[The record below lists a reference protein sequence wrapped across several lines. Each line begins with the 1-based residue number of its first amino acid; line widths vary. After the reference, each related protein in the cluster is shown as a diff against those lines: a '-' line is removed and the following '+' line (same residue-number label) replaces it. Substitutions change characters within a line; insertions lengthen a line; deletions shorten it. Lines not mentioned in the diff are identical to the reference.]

1 MNINDVEE
9 YYNELVEKYEKS
21 APDFALNSDRVHNST
36 IMRFMLDKSNIVNM
50 YCGEM
55 SVFRKSFYDKILASN
70 NCENDDLREHLK
82 NKLTESLKSFIKRD
96 ATELNIYI
104 ENFNQSDIKKELI
117 SKEITNDKIK
127 LYKIDKDLILSKDLS
142 HISCTDSNIVRMETP
157 QSHEAICS
165 INTPDSIIKNWDKF
179 FNTIE
184 LASHKVELNN

>member
-1 MNINDVEE
+1 M
-9 YYNELVEKYEKS
+9 
-21 APDFALNSDRVHNST
+21 
-36 IMRFMLDKSNIVNM
+36 
-50 YCGEM
+50 
-55 SVFRKSFYDKILASN
+55 
-70 NCENDDLREHLK
+70 K

-104 ENFNQSDIKKELI
+104 ENFDQSDIKKELI